1 MKILNFFKRKKKTER
16 VYSQREVEN
25 IIKDVW
31 FRGNKH
37 LLEEN
42 NDGKHSLYNVYKDYG
57 FINTKL

>member
-1 MKILNFFKRKKKTER
+1 MKILNFFKRKKKTEK
-16 VYSQREVEN
+16 VYTQREVEN

-42 NDGKHSLYNVYKDYG
+42 NDGKHNSK
-57 FINTKL
+57 INFLK